1 MTGGP
6 GGGRPPPG
14 RGTMTGGT
22 LARISVILRRLGE
35 AVAAL
40 LMALIFATFILQIAV
55 RYGARVDGLVAAVP
69 ILDPSRYGWTLELCL
84 ALWVWL
90 IFWGNAFVVRA
101 RDHVTFDLLY
111 LAVPRGVRRV
121 FLILTG
127 LAIGVGLLASIDP
140 TWSRFAILRLKQT
153 ATLGDILGPDVRMRD
168 IYTVY
173 ILFLVAVGLRALW
186 AAVEAL
192 RDRHP
197 DLDGAGVEGAR
208 EE

>member
-1 MTGGP
+1 M
-6 GGGRPPPG
+6 
-14 RGTMTGGT
+14 GGT
-22 LARISVILRRLGE
+22 LARISLVLRRLGE

-69 ILDPSRYGWTLELCL
+69 VIDPRGYGWTLELCL

-90 IFWGNAFVVRA
+90 IFWGNAFVVRN

-111 LAVPRGVRRV
+111 FAVPRGVRRV
-121 FLILTG
+121 FLIVTG
-127 LAIGVGLLASIDP
+127 LAVGVGLLASIEP
-140 TWSRFAILRLKQT
+140 TWGRFAILRLKQT
-153 ATLGDILGPDVRMRD
+153 ATLGELLGSWVRMRD
-168 IYTVY
+168 IYVVY

-186 AAVEAL
+186 GVVEAL

-197 DLDGAGVEGAR
+197 DLDGAR